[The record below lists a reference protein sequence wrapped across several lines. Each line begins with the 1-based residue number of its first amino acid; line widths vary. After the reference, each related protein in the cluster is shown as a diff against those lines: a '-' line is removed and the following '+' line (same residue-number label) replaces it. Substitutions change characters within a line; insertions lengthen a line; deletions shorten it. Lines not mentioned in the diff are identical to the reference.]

1 MEVEEATFDVFSTSR
16 SRLLLVDDRNASL
29 FNSHSLGML
38 QWGSLEDFKAF
49 NKKWESV
56 DDVRQ
61 IPSDFSA
68 PASHLGSADRLQ
80 LLGMD
85 HTVMGNVHHHET
97 YSQSGTLPLGSLDD
111 VDEVVF
117 EIMVDMRPGEKR
129 FGFSVMGGLDE
140 GFPPRIDDIAS
151 GSPADRADLEV
162 WDEILEVNG
171 RSLENCTHAEVITF
185 IHKCIRSRCIKLRV
199 RRRKN
204 NKSGGPSFE
213 NVQDAYMIAV
223 EDAAKEKL
231 EKLSQTHTIV
241 PLDMTKLAL
250 SNQNTAS
257 EESQVESYQFNQS
270 SMPVNTK
277 GKPLGNGHLQQVEMN
292 GFSEKE
298 MTKKSKGDK
307 GRKDSKAKRNSTT
320 ETPLIENARSQN
332 SLNHSQEELQYYHEQ
347 EDSFNYPYTENSFEV
362 DDPGPHREMAIDC
375 PDSFTATVK
384 SHPRPPSSHSPY
396 SHPSTPNKSIE
407 KLPDGKS
414 QPEVISNGQQ
424 NVPVTQEQ
432 LERLRKHQ
440 EDLRKRREEESRIA
454 REQEFLRTSL
464 RGSKKLQAL
473 ESRGHNVE
481 GMVNTAFE
489 ENDDEMDNLDDGFGS
504 TRASEKDR
512 YMKKNLGTKDIF
524 TCLKKLQS
532 KLNAAEE
539 RDELSFLTTLFQSPQ
554 FQQAVNIH
562 RKMISV
568 TTQSPPPKPEA
579 TDAYQTSN
587 EVMEE
592 LQNAQSPYSSDL
604 LEMLSSPGFRN
615 LFRAHDLV
623 AAQQLKPVTS
633 LPDEAFEQ
641 YSMQTYGE
649 DSIKIVQLQKTN
661 EPLGATVRNDGDAVI
676 IGRIVKGGTAEKSG
690 RLHEGDEILE
700 VNGIDMRGKN
710 INDVSDLLANMS
722 GNINFTIIPAGNFT
736 PKLSPREQEEMIH
749 VKALF
754 NYDPEEDIYIPC
766 RELGISFMKG
776 DILHVISTEDSNW
789 WQAYREGEQEHQS
802 LAGLIPSRSF
812 QEQKERNKIMLEN
825 ETKESKKKSQTC
837 SCGRRDKKRKRKSLY
852 ETEEI
857 LTYEEVEMYYP
868 QPNRKRP
875 IVLIG
880 PPNVGRHELRSRLM
894 ESDFDRFAAAVPHTS
909 RPPKSDE
916 GNGKDY
922 HFVTRAEF
930 EADIVSNKFVEHG
943 EHEKNLYGTSLDAV
957 RQVINTGK
965 ICILNL
971 HPESL
976 QVLKSSDLKPYI
988 VFVYPPN
995 MEKLRQMQRNFYPE
1009 NNISDDMLKD
1019 IIERAREMEE
1029 KYGHFFDYILV
1040 NQDMDRAYSELL
1052 GEINRLEVEPQ
1063 WVPLQWVD
1071 S

>member
-1 MEVEEATFDVFSTSR
+1 
-16 SRLLLVDDRNASL
+16 
-29 FNSHSLGML
+29 
-38 QWGSLEDFKAF
+38 
-49 NKKWESV
+49 
-56 DDVRQ
+56 
-61 IPSDFSA
+61 
-68 PASHLGSADRLQ
+68 
-80 LLGMD
+80 
-85 HTVMGNVHHHET
+85 
-97 YSQSGTLPLGSLDD
+97 
-111 VDEVVF
+111 
-117 EIMVDMRPGEKR
+117 MRVK
-129 FGFSVMGGLDE
+129 
-140 GFPPRIDDIAS
+140 
-151 GSPADRADLEV
+151 
-162 WDEILEVNG
+162 
-171 RSLENCTHAEVITF
+171 
-185 IHKCIRSRCIKLRV
+185 
-199 RRRKN
+199 RRKN
-204 NKSGGPSFE
+204 HQSGGPSFE

-223 EDAAKEKL
+223 EDAAKERL
-231 EKLSQTHTIV
+231 EKLSHTHTIV

-250 SNQNTAS
+250 STQNTAS
-257 EESQVESYQFNQS
+257 EESLVESNPIYHT

-277 GKPLGNGHLQQVEMN
+277 GKAVGNGHVQQGEMN
-292 GFSEKE
+292 GFGEIE

-347 EDSFNYPYTENSFEV
+347 DDSFNYPYIENSFDV

-375 PDSFTATVK
+375 PDSFQGTVK
-384 SHPRPPSSHSPY
+384 STPRPPSSHSPY
-396 SHPSTPNKSIE
+396 SYPSTPNKSIE
-407 KLPDGKS
+407 KLPDGKT
-414 QPEVISNGQQ
+414 QTEVISNGQ
-424 NVPVTQEQ
+424 NAPVSPDQ

-440 EDLRKRREEESRIA
+440 EDLRKRREEETRIA

-473 ESRGHNVE
+473 ESRNQNVE
-481 GMVNTAFE
+481 GVVNTAFE
-489 ENDDEMDNLDDGFGS
+489 ENDDETDNLDDGFGS

-512 YMKKNLGTKDIF
+512 YMKKNLGTQDIF
-524 TCLKKLQS
+524 SCLKQLRG

-539 RDELSFLTTLFQSPQ
+539 RDELSFLTSLFQNPQ

-579 TDAYQTSN
+579 TDAFETSN

-604 LEMLSSPGFRN
+604 LEMLSTPGFRN

-623 AAQQLKPVTS
+623 AAQQLKPVTN
-633 LPDEAFEQ
+633 LPDDAFEQ
-641 YSMQTYGE
+641 YPMQTYGE
-649 DSIKIVQLQKTN
+649 DSVRIVQLQKTN

-690 RLHEGDEILE
+690 LLHEGDEILE

-722 GNINFTIIPAGNFT
+722 GTITFMIIPTGGFT
-736 PKLSPREQEEMIH
+736 PKPSPRQQEELIH

-776 DILHVISTEDSNW
+776 DILHVISTDDANW
-789 WQAYREGEQEHQS
+789 WQAYREGEREHQS
-802 LAGLIPSRSF
+802 LAGLIPSRNF
-812 QEQKERNKIMLEN
+812 QEQRERNKIMLEN
-825 ETKESKKKSQTC
+825 EAKENKKKSQTC
-837 SCGRRDKKRKRKSLY
+837 SCGRRDKKRKRKSMY

-880 PPNVGRHELRSRLM
+880 PRNVGRHELRQRLM
-894 ESDFDRFAAAVPHTS
+894 ESDIDRFAAAVPHTS
-909 RPPKSDE
+909 RPARGDE
-916 GNGKDY
+916 VNGKDY
-922 HFVTRAEF
+922 HFVTKAEF

-943 EHEKNLYGTSLDAV
+943 ELEKNLYGTSLDAV

-965 ICILNL
+965 ICILVL

-995 MEKLRQMQRNFYPE
+995 MEKLRQMQKNFYPGTT
-1009 NNISDDMLKD
+1009 ITDDMLKE
-1019 IIERAREMEE
+1019 IIERGREMED
-1029 KYGHFFDYILV
+1029 KYGHFFDFILV
-1040 NQDMDRAYSELL
+1040 NQDMDRAYDELL
-1052 GEINRLEVEPQ
+1052 EEINRLEVEPQ
-1063 WVPLQWVD
+1063 WVPIQWVD

>member
-1 MEVEEATFDVFSTSR
+1 
-16 SRLLLVDDRNASL
+16 
-29 FNSHSLGML
+29 
-38 QWGSLEDFKAF
+38 
-49 NKKWESV
+49 
-56 DDVRQ
+56 
-61 IPSDFSA
+61 
-68 PASHLGSADRLQ
+68 
-80 LLGMD
+80 
-85 HTVMGNVHHHET
+85 
-97 YSQSGTLPLGSLDD
+97 
-111 VDEVVF
+111 
-117 EIMVDMRPGEKR
+117 
-129 FGFSVMGGLDE
+129 
-140 GFPPRIDDIAS
+140 
-151 GSPADRADLEV
+151 
-162 WDEILEVNG
+162 
-171 RSLENCTHAEVITF
+171 
-185 IHKCIRSRCIKLRV
+185 
-199 RRRKN
+199 
-204 NKSGGPSFE
+204 
-213 NVQDAYMIAV
+213 MIAV
-223 EDAAKEKL
+223 EDAAKERL

-250 SNQNTAS
+250 GNQNTAS
-257 EESQVESYQFNQS
+257 EESLVDSNPIYQS

-277 GKPLGNGHLQQVEMN
+277 GKPVGNGHLQQVEMN

-298 MTKKSKGDK
+298 MTKKGKGDK

-332 SLNHSQEELQYYHEQ
+332 SLNHSQEELHYYHEQ
-347 EDSFNYPYTENSFEV
+347 DDSFNHPYIENYPYDNSFEV

-375 PDSFTATVK
+375 PDGFQATVK
-384 SHPRPPSSHSPY
+384 SHPRPPASHSPY

-414 QPEVISNGQQ
+414 QTEVISNGQQ
-424 NVPVTQEQ
+424 NAPVSPDQ

-473 ESRGHNVE
+473 ESKGQNVE
-481 GMVNTAFE
+481 GVVNTAFE

-512 YMKKNLGTKDIF
+512 YMKKNLGTQDI
-524 TCLKKLQS
+524 TSCLNKLRG

-539 RDELSFLTTLFQSPQ
+539 RDELSFLTSLFQNPQ

-562 RKMISV
+562 RKLVSV
-568 TTQSPPPKPEA
+568 TTLSPPPKPEA
-579 TDAYQTSN
+579 TDAYQTSS

-592 LQNAQSPYSSDL
+592 LQNAQSPYSLDL

-623 AAQQLKPVTS
+623 AAQQLKPVTN

-641 YSMQTYGE
+641 YPMQTYGE
-649 DSIKIVQLQKTN
+649 DSVRIVELQKTN

-690 RLHEGDEILE
+690 LLHEGDEVLE

-722 GNINFTIIPAGNFT
+722 GTITFMIIPAGSSYT
-736 PKLSPREQEEMIH
+736 PKPSPRQQDEMIH

-776 DILHVISTEDSNW
+776 DILHVISTEDANW

-802 LAGLIPSRSF
+802 LAGLIPSRTF
-812 QEQKERNKIMLEN
+812 QEQRERNKVMLEN
-825 ETKESKKKSQTC
+825 EAKENKKKSQTC
-837 SCGRRDKKRKRKSLY
+837 SCGQRNKKRKRKSVY

-857 LTYEEVEMYYP
+857 LTYEEVELYYP

-894 ESDFDRFAAAVPHTS
+894 ESDIDRFAAAVPHTS
-909 RPPKSDE
+909 RPARSE
-916 GNGKDY
+916 EVNGKDY

-930 EADIVSNKFVEHG
+930 EADIVSSKFVEHG

-995 MEKLRQMQRNFYPE
+995 MEKLRQMQKTFYPD
-1009 NNISDDMLKD
+1009 NNVSDDMLKD
-1019 IIERAREMEE
+1019 VIERAREMEE

-1052 GEINRLEVEPQ
+1052 SEVNRLEVEPQ